1 MFIPPYSRAALRRIV
16 AASVSLCLLGSTD
29 AFAAGSCRVELFGEH
44 AETWRESTRELEAS
58 LAARKDPTDCA
69 RIYVHVDGDRGVV
82 VFWTKDGRSAS
93 REVENP
99 TELAATVTALDTAS
113 SVIDDGDEDPPP
125 SPRVPSSPPRLPSEH
140 ERPSAPIDVRIE
152 QSTSRPSVVGGA
164 LAGGRI
170 GAGGLA
176 TPILDLYAA
185 LNLDDWQIG
194 VLGRGEPYY
203 VNVVERDAQPGSAGL
218 GAGVMAARRM
228 PLGANVLLL
237 AGVSAVVAAV
247 HEDRS
252 RKNESGSNTTHADG
266 RLGAYLGL
274 VLPRRSTTRLR
285 TNLTFEMMPPRAV
298 ERSAEGLALSP
309 WWGVA
314 LLVGVELGGP

>member
-1 MFIPPYSRAALRRIV
+1 M
-16 AASVSLCLLGSTD
+16 SLCLLGSTD
-29 AFAAGSCRVELFGEH
+29 ALAAADCRVALFGEH
-44 AETWRESTRELEAS
+44 AEAWSEATRELEAN
-58 LAARKDPTDCA
+58 LAARNDPTDCA
-69 RIYVHVDGDRGVV
+69 RIYVHVDGGRGVI

-93 REVENP
+93 REVESP
-99 TELAATVTALDTAS
+99 MELGATVTALDTAS
-113 SVIDDGDEDPPP
+113 SVIDGRSEAASPP
-125 SPRVPSSPPRLPSEH
+125 RDPSSTPRLPSERG
-140 ERPSAPIDVRIE
+140 RPSAPIDVRIE
-152 QSTSRPSVVGGA
+152 ESTSRPSVVGGA

-176 TPILDLYAA
+176 TPILDFYAA

-194 VLGRGEPYY
+194 VFGRGEPYY
-203 VNVVERDAQPGSAGL
+203 VNVAERDAQPRSAGL
-218 GAGVMAARRM
+218 GAGVMAARRV
-228 PLGANVLLL
+228 PLGSNVLLL
-237 AGVSAVVAAV
+237 AGASAVVAAV

-252 RKNESGSNTTHADG
+252 RKEVGSNTTHADG

-274 VLPRRSTTRLR
+274 VLPRRATTRLR

>member
-1 MFIPPYSRAALRRIV
+1 MFIPPYSRTTLRRTI
-16 AASVSLCLLGSTD
+16 AAWVSLCLGSTD

-44 AETWRESTRELEAS
+44 AEAWAEATRLLEAS
-58 LAARKDPTDCA
+58 LATRKDPTDCA
-69 RIYVHVDGDRGVV
+69 RIYVHIDGDRGVV

-93 REVENP
+93 RELENP
-99 TELAATVTALDTAS
+99 TELAATVSALDTAS
-113 SVIDDGDEDPPP
+113 SVIDDRSEAVPPP
-125 SPRVPSSPPRLPSEH
+125 PDSSSMQRLPSER
-140 ERPSAPIDVRIE
+140 ERPSAPIDVRTGE
-152 QSTSRPSVVGGA
+152 SMSRPSVVGGA
-164 LAGGRI
+164 LAGGRV

-203 VNVVERDAQPGSAGL
+203 VNVAERDAQPRSAGL
-218 GAGVMAARRM
+218 GAGVMAARRV

-237 AGVSAVVAAV
+237 AGASAVIAAV

-252 RKNESGSNTTHADG
+252 RKGAGSNTTHADG

-274 VLPRRSTTRLR
+274 VLPRRATTRLR

>member
-1 MFIPPYSRAALRRIV
+1 MVIPPYSPTVAAL
-16 AASVSLCLLGSTD
+16 VSLCLLGSTE
-29 AFAAGSCRVELFGEH
+29 AFAAGSCRVELFGEN
-44 AETWRESTRELEAS
+44 ADAWGEATRELEAS
-58 LAARKDPTDCA
+58 LTARKDPTDCA
-69 RIYVHVDGDRGVV
+69 RIYVHVDGERGVV

-93 REVENP
+93 RELANP

-113 SVIDDGDEDPPP
+113 SVIDDGSEAMPPP
-125 SPRVPSSPPRLPSEH
+125 RDASSTQRLPSE
-140 ERPSAPIDVRIE
+140 RDQPPAPIDVRIGE
-152 QSTSRPSVVGGA
+152 STSRPSVVGGA
-164 LAGGRI
+164 LAGGRV

-176 TPILDLYAA
+176 TPIVDLYAA

-203 VNVVERDAQPGSAGL
+203 VNVVERDAQPRSAGL
-218 GAGVMAARRM
+218 GAGVMAARRV
-228 PLGANVLLL
+228 PLGADVLLL
-237 AGVSAVVAAV
+237 AGASAVVAAV

-252 RKNESGSNTTHADG
+252 RKGTGSNTTHADG

-274 VLPRRSTTRLR
+274 VLPRRATTRLR